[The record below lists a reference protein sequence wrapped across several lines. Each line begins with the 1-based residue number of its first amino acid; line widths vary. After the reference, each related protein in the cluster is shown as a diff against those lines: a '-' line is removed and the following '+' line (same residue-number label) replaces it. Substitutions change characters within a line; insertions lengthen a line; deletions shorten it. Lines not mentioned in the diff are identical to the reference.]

1 MFWRFYALILLYYL
15 TFTIFS
21 LKDCFHKKQN
31 SLIKNQKLLL
41 MPKKIVKKIVARF
54 IKVVVKKFSKSKFC
68 IRFDIVHTNL
78 GEAALHLAVLV
89 ESQVNH
95 HKSKLVKPDDLT
107 WSALVS
113 ANDVFRRHESY
124 VEEVFNIKRK
134 IPTDQLDAIAKS
146 VYTTLW
152 VPRVK
157 KSKPKNVS
165 VKKHHLEEIPV
176 NTVEYQS
183 NLASRIPAYHMSALS
198 KVLIQKLDIHLMN
211 EGITLPI
218 LHGLTT
224 WKHLI
229 GCNPKLAKLDTSK
242 LSEDSLNHIT
252 SRLVKLVRDNH
263 TPVSS
268 LQESSESVKKEEVLA

>member
-1 MFWRFYALILLYYL
+1 MLDFRFLFVKSIV
-15 TFTIFS
+15 
-21 LKDCFHKKQN
+21 HKKQN
-31 SLIKNQKLLL
+31 PLIKNQKLLL
-41 MPKKIVKKIVARF
+41 MPKKIVKQIIARF
-54 IKVVVKKFSKSKFC
+54 IKVVVKKFSKSEFC

-78 GEAALHLAVLV
+78 SEPALHLAVLV

-95 HKSKLVKPDDLT
+95 HKSKLVKPDDST

-113 ANDVFRRHESY
+113 ANYVFRRHESY

-157 KSKPKNVS
+157 KSKLKNVS
-165 VKKHHLEEIPV
+165 MKKHHLEEIPV
-176 NTVEYQS
+176 NTVEYQP
-183 NLASRIPAYHMSALS
+183 NLTSRIPTHHMGAFS
-198 KVLIQKLDIHLMN
+198 KILIQKIDIRLMN

-224 WKHLI
+224 WKHLV
-229 GCNPKLAKLDTSK
+229 GCNPKFAKLDTSK
-242 LSEDSLNHIT
+242 LSEDSLNHIA

-263 TPVSS
+263 TPLS
-268 LQESSESVKKEEVLA
+268 LPQEHSESIKKKEEVLV